1 MSMRAAYHLAFA
13 VFSVGTVATPTM
25 APNVGDPV
33 TTTSAIPSHAI
44 PDAVRNFAADLSA
57 RLNVNREG
65 SLVVSLN
72 HGMSIG
78 ESLPESVEV
87 HPIPKH
93 ETYRYAL
100 VDGHRVIV
108 DAASRK
114 IVYVIQ

>member
-1 MSMRAAYHLAFA
+1 MRAAYHLAFV
-13 VFSVGTVATPTM
+13 VFSVGAVATPTM
-25 APNVGDPV
+25 APTMIEPLA
-33 TTTSAIPSHAI
+33 TASTISSQAI
-44 PDAVRNFAADLSA
+44 PDVVRNVTADLPL

-65 SLVVSLN
+65 SPALSSN

-100 VDGHRVIV
+100 VDGQRVIV
-108 DAASRK
+108 DAVSRK